1 MSEMDVQDPAIGT
14 SGRAHAQPWDEA
26 RAVEIIA
33 EFKAS
38 EGPTLPILHAL
49 QEEFGFIPEEA
60 VPLVATELNLSR
72 AEVHGVVTFY
82 HYFRTQRGGRHVLH
96 LCRAEA
102 CQSLGAVALERHAKR
117 SLGVD
122 FHGTSADGAVTLE
135 PVYCLGNCALGPAVM
150 IDEELQGRVSPERFD
165 ELMRSLRAEVP

>member
-1 MSEMDVQDPAIGT
+1 MDVKDPAIGT
-14 SGRAHAQPWDEA
+14 SGRAHAHPWDEA

-72 AEVHGVVTFY
+72 AEIFGVVSFY
-82 HYFRTQRGGRHVLH
+82 HDFRRHPSGRHVVK
-96 LCRAEA
+96 LCGAEA
-102 CQSLGAVALERHAKR
+102 CQSMGSTVVTTCAERRLGIKVGE
-117 SLGVD
+117 
-122 FHGTSADGAVTLE
+122 TTADGRVSLE
-135 PVYCLGNCALGPAVM
+135 HVYCLGLCAVAPSAM
-150 IDEELQGRVSPERFD
+150 IDGRLVGRLSET
-165 ELMRSLRAEVP
+165 SLETYLARMEA